1 MFSHFSLTE
10 AAAISGLSPEAI
22 RTALEKNTMPL
33 SHRHRVG
40 KAVRHAFSVNDIFL
54 LKMLV
59 EFPFPLPRED
69 KAALRALLTRSA
81 RNCGPWRL
89 QGPDLVFSSRDMTIV
104 VECKVMRDRLSLNAA
119 LFRWGQRRIE
129 SIPDILNGTPVFRGT
144 RIPVD
149 HIGKLLVKGISE
161 QEILDDFPS
170 LTLRDLAYSKL
181 HVRLGTQ
188 PGRPRKRLQL
198 RRKHKAA

>member
-1 MFSHFSLTE
+1 MSSYFSLTE

-33 SHRHRVG
+33 SRRHRVG
-40 KAVRHAFSVNDIFL
+40 KGVRHGFSVDDVFL
-54 LKMLV
+54 LKMLL
-59 EFPFPLPRED
+59 EFPFPLPRAD
-69 KAALRALLTRSA
+69 KAALRALLTRKA
-81 RNCGPWRL
+81 HNCGPWRR
-89 QGPDLVFSSRDMTIV
+89 QGRDLVFSSRDMTIV
-104 VECKVMRDRLSLNAA
+104 VECKVMRDRLSQNAA
-119 LFRWGQRRIE
+119 LFRWGQRRIA

-161 QEILDDFPS
+161 QEILEDFPG
-170 LTLRDLAYSKL
+170 LTPRDLSYSKL
-181 HVRLGTQ
+181 HLRLGTQ

-198 RRKHKAA
+198 RRNHKAA